1 MPWLEDVASLITAA
15 GAGTLNVDTFLSTA
29 ASVPA
34 GVGPYT
40 LLVET
45 GGMGLERLH
54 SDDVGVLNAPA
65 YERPGMQIT
74 VRATSYVTAR
84 TRARA
89 VFDAVDGVFNTTIN
103 GTRYLEIIALQ
114 RPFDMGPDDSK
125 RVRLAFNIL
134 GYKALS

>member
-1 MPWLEDVASLITAA
+1 MPWLEDVASLITTA

-29 ASVPA
+29 ASIPA
-34 GVGPYT
+34 GVGPYA

-45 GGMGLERLH
+45 PGMGVERLH
-54 SDDVGVLNAPA
+54 SDDLGVLNAPA

-74 VRATSYVTAR
+74 VRATNYVVAR
-84 TRARA
+84 TRIKLI
-89 VFDAVDGVFNTTIN
+89 FDAVDGVFNTTIN
-103 GTRYLEIIALQ
+103 GTKYLEIMAIQ

-125 RVRLAFNIL
+125 RIRLGFNVL